1 MKQTVSLPAKDTKRN
16 RKAKRL
22 QIVRDKYK
30 YLMIAPAII
39 LTVIFSYIPMSG
51 LIMAFQNFNIF
62 KGYLGSEWV
71 GFEHFITIFT
81 KSDFLDSIWNTL
93 LISFGKLLI
102 CFPAPIILALLLN
115 ELKVGLFKKSVQTIS
130 YLPHF
135 LSYMAVCGF
144 IHMFFGRDGFI
155 NDLRVLLGEDRITYL
170 AQQELFAWFVI
181 GTLLWKETGWGTVIH
196 LSTISSISPDL
207 YEAATIDGATR
218 MQKIRYITLP
228 QMLPTVSILL
238 IFQMGSLFSSNFEL
252 IYGLQNPY
260 IDFDVI
266 STVIYNYGIRGGK
279 YSLATAFGL
288 IEGIVASILVLV
300 SNKISKKISGNG
312 IM

>member
-1 MKQTVSLPAKDTKRN
+1 MKEAVRETVSSAGPRKKTKWVQV
-16 RKAKRL
+16 KR
-22 QIVRDKYK
+22 DGYK
-30 YLMIAPAII
+30 YIMIAPAII
-39 LTVIFSYIPMSG
+39 LTFIFSYIPMSG

-71 GFEHFITIFT
+71 GLKHFITIFT
-81 KSDFLDSIWNTL
+81 KSDFLGSIGNTL
-93 LISFGKLLI
+93 LISVGKLLI

-115 ELKVGLFKKSVQTIS
+115 ELRVGPFKKTVQTIS

-144 IHMFFGRDGFI
+144 IHMVFGRDGFI
-155 NDLRVLLGEDRITYL
+155 NDLRVWMGEDRITYL
-170 AQQELFAWFVI
+170 AEQGLFVWFII

-207 YEAATIDGATR
+207 YEAATIDGANR
-218 MQKIRYITLP
+218 IQQIRYITLP
-228 QMLPTVSILL
+228 QMIPTVSILL
-238 IFQMGSLFSSNFEL
+238 IFQMGNLFSSNFEL

-266 STVIYNYGIRGGK
+266 STVIYNYGIKGGK
-279 YSLATAFGL
+279 YSLSTAFGL
-288 IEGIVASILVLV
+288 VEGIVALILVLA